1 MGGLTG
7 AGFSTDATNV
17 IMWKC
22 SHNLKQMNSG
32 FKQTQPARSYNISVN
47 HRRKILWSTR
57 GHPSRWNDKT
67 LAHLDEFLMSLREG
81 KILQDVTFELLSLGE
96 GKKIIKTLYRGAW
109 GLSDNGYHRW
119 SCTQAPAKVNGLI
132 TEHRLSDWIES
143 FRKDVECTF
152 GILKGRWRV
161 LQTGVRLESLES
173 VDMLWLTC
181 CALHNFLLEEDGLAA
196 QWSDGV
202 AVKYKSS
209 DFLGDIGQNDPEF
222 LNDNLPFAVGRMSEK
237 EIRTFGSREHEQEA
251 IAEQEA
257 SQRPLLYPE
266 AELNELLIEEEHDD
280 VVIDEGGAIVVNSL
294 SYNNFRSRL
303 VQHFDILH
311 RQNKIKWPKKDD

>member
-257 SQRPLLYPE
+257 SQRLLLYPE